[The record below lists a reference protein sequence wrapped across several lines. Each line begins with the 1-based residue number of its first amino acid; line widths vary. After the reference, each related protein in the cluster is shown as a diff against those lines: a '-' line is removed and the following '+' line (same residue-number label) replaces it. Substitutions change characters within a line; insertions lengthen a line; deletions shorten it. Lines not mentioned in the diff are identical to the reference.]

1 MNGLYGTSSES
12 TGLYGVGAASGGTY
26 FEWFIF
32 QDSLTAPATPTG
44 GSWSFTTN
52 IGTAPSGWV
61 VSPPPAPVNKVWVS
75 IAVVDS
81 RNATTLAW
89 SVPGLM
95 ASSAAGGGDVVGP
108 ASATDNALAR
118 FNTTTGELIQ
128 NSVAILDDSGN
139 LTGIANLTVNDNTI
153 LGSSNSDTVNFEAR
167 VNSDIDPSTNNTYD
181 LGRNSHAWRNLYL
194 TGTANIAALSASGA
208 GTFLGGLG
216 VGTGSPSPSA
226 ILDAQSTIKGVRM
239 PNMTTTQKNAIAS
252 PAAGLMVFDTTL
264 AKLCV
269 YSGSSWETITSS

>member
-12 TGLYGVGAASGGTY
+12 TGLYGVGAPSGGTY

-61 VSPPPAPVNKVWVS
+61 ASPPPAPVNKVWVS

-81 RNATTLAW
+81 RNATTLTW

-95 ASSAAGGGDVVGP
+95 AFSGNV
-108 ASATDNALAR
+108 
-118 FNTTTGELIQ
+118 
-128 NSVAILDDSGN
+128 VAI
-139 LTGIANLTVNDNTI
+139 TGGSINGTTIGATTPSAVTATTLVVNDNTT

-167 VNSDIDPSTNNTYD
+167 VNSDIDPSTNNAYD

-216 VGTGSPSPSA
+216 AGTSSPSASA
-226 ILDAQSTIKGVRM
+226 ILDAQSTTKGVRM